1 MLPPWELVH
10 YTNCILCIKGSA
22 VLSVP
27 VHFCVI
33 SFSFCS
39 LSCSAVYLHCIF
51 VNMVCICLLSLC
63 VCPLGLS
70 LSYFDVL

>member
-1 MLPPWELVH
+1 MVPPWELVH

-33 SFSFCS
+33 SFCCLFALHFCKYGVYMFAFPVRLSFRT
-39 LSCSAVYLHCIF
+39 LTELF
-51 VNMVCICLLSLC
+51 
-63 VCPLGLS
+63 
-70 LSYFDVL
+70 